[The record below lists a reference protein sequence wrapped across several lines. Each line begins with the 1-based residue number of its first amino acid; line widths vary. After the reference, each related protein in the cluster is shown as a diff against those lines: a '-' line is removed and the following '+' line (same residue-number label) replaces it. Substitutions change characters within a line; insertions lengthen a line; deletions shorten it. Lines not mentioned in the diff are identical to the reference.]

1 MNWEWDNTLE
11 EILPDTARIDA
22 FLKQLLPGQPV
33 HIVDMMQ
40 EILQGNW
47 VMEPMMFWKYI
58 HTYILGYT
66 TEWKK
71 LFISIL
77 VLFILCSVITSFLG
91 AFQNTGAAQT
101 AEFLFL
107 LCQLVVLI
115 TALQETKSIV
125 TQTMEHMLEF
135 LKLAI
140 PSYMICIA
148 AAGSGLSASVFYKL
162 LLGFICLIEGIVVAG
177 CVPAVEAYMLIGV
190 AESLMGEDRFRGIME
205 MIKKGI
211 LWVLKG
217 LIVLVSGSG
226 ILQAIITPVIDKS
239 NLTFMQKSAGAL
251 PGIGDI
257 AESITSVTIMSAN
270 AVKSSFGVTILLIL
284 ILIIIIPILNVFMIL
299 GTIRLATA
307 LGSIAGGQRML
318 KCTQYLTDAG
328 FLLLRMLVTLS
339 ALFFVSIAAITKA
352 TSG

>member
-115 TALQETKSIV
+115 TAL
-125 TQTMEHMLEF
+125 
-135 LKLAI
+135 
-140 PSYMICIA
+140 
-148 AAGSGLSASVFYKL
+148 
-162 LLGFICLIEGIVVAG
+162 
-177 CVPAVEAYMLIGV
+177 
-190 AESLMGEDRFRGIME
+190 R
-205 MIKKGI
+205 
-211 LWVLKG
+211 
-217 LIVLVSGSG
+217 
-226 ILQAIITPVIDKS
+226 
-239 NLTFMQKSAGAL
+239 
-251 PGIGDI
+251 PG
-257 AESITSVTIMSAN
+257 
-270 AVKSSFGVTILLIL
+270 
-284 ILIIIIPILNVFMIL
+284 P
-299 GTIRLATA
+299 
-307 LGSIAGGQRML
+307 
-318 KCTQYLTDAG
+318 
-328 FLLLRMLVTLS
+328 
-339 ALFFVSIAAITKA
+339 
-352 TSG
+352 

>member
-1 MNWEWDNTLE
+1 
-11 EILPDTARIDA
+11 
-22 FLKQLLPGQPV
+22 
-33 HIVDMMQ
+33 
-40 EILQGNW
+40 
-47 VMEPMMFWKYI
+47 MFWKYI

-226 ILQAIITPVIDKS
+226 ILQAIITPVIDKT

-284 ILIIIIPILNVFMIL
+284 ILIIIIPILKVFMIL